1 MEDGPWIEKMEPACE
16 EEKMFVKEELV
27 REREREEV
35 VLRIAEWEDEV
46 DVMFKKGHKWRVREE
61 REEEEVEVVRDKESE
76 MEVEEERVVVG
87 RGEEEEKEERSSKRE
102 VEVVNEWIDTEVK
115 RTFEFIIEIR
125 TLVRVED
132 GTISERGVND
142 EF

>member
-16 EEKMFVKEELV
+16 EEKMLVKEELV

-35 VLRIAEWEDEV
+35 VLRIAEWEEEV

-61 REEEEVEVVRDKESE
+61 REEEEVEVVMDEESE
-76 MEVEEERVVVG
+76 VEVE
-87 RGEEEEKEERSSKRE
+87 EERSSKRE
-102 VEVVNEWIDTEVK
+102 EEVVNEWIDTEVK
-115 RTFEFIIEIR
+115 RTFEFIIERR
-125 TLVRVED
+125 TLVRVEYV
-132 GTISERGVND
+132 TFSERGVND